1 MKAVD
6 LFCGCGGLTLGLKQA
21 GFKVIGGL
29 DNDPVA
35 VCTDKMN
42 HAGVRV
48 WECDIRQLSV
58 REVKK
63 VLNLR
68 KGEFGFACRLP
79 ALSRGS
85 PQCAF

>member
-6 LFCGCGGLTLGLKQA
+6 LFCGCGGLTLGLEQA
-21 GFKVIGGL
+21 GFEVIGGL

-35 VCTDKMN
+35 MRTYKMN
-42 HAGVRV
+42 HGGVRV

-68 KGEFGFACRLP
+68 KGELDLLAGCPPCQGF
-79 ALSRGS
+79 SR
-85 PQCAF
+85 QCAL